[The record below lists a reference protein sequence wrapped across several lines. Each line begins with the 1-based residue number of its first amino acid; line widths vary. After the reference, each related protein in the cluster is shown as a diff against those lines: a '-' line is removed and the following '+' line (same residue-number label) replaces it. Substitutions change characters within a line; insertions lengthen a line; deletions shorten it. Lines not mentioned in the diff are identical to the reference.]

1 MTLVHAR
8 AQLRIMGN
16 LVLVL
21 VLVFETKGL
30 SLRTKETAFIEIA
43 LLLFLTTPPRMTSNE
58 EEL

>member
-21 VLVFETKGL
+21 VLETKGL

-43 LLLFLTTPPRMTSNE
+43 LLLFLTTPPQMTSNE